1 MNSEEYQNL
10 CAVNRALI
18 RFRGAYAA
26 WAAAHGMS
34 HTEMLAL
41 YDLRDDGICTQKRIC
56 TRYRI
61 PPQTVNHTILNL
73 RARGLLQE
81 TKSEGREKAFALT
94 ESGRESAQP
103 LLDSLNAIESR
114 AIDRFTPEKLASL
127 AQLLGEFGEALDQAI
142 GEEASAAIDR

>member
-26 WAAAHGMS
+26 WAAVHSMS

-73 RARGLLQE
+73 RTFAGNQIRGPRKGFRSHRSGPGKRAAAAGFAECHRNAR
-81 TKSEGREKAFALT
+81 
-94 ESGRESAQP
+94 
-103 LLDSLNAIESR
+103 
-114 AIDRFTPEKLASL
+114 DRPIYA
-127 AQLLGEFGEALDQAI
+127 
-142 GEEASAAIDR
+142 